1 MIKNLSKSARGG
13 RVVIKKLAV
22 PWGRAG
28 RDSESVWQ
36 CQGQDGRDS
45 HNLSSSASGVGG
57 S

>member
-1 MIKNLSKSARGG
+1 MIKNLSNSARGG

-28 RDSESVWQ
+28 LDSESVWQ

-45 HNLSSSASGVGG
+45 HNLSSSASGGG
-57 S
+57 G